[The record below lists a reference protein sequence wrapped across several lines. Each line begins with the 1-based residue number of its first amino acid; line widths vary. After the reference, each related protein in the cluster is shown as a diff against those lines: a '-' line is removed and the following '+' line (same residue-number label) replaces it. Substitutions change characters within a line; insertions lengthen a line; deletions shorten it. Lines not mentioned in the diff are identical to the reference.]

1 VLGLEDVSGLDAL
14 VGGGNLDQ
22 DTVLGDTVV
31 GVKLGERV
39 SLGLSTS
46 QSG

>member
-1 VLGLEDVSGLDAL
+1 VLGLENVGGLNAL

-31 GVKLGERV
+31 LVELREELVG
-39 SLGLSTS
+39 
-46 QSG
+46 